1 MGLRKFRKFS
11 NPHPIF
17 DLSIIKCFIWK
28 MPPKKQQIIP
38 DVSASQNQ
46 DPVNIILKSIEK
58 PTYFMNIVSN
68 KLKAPLY
75 KPNPLLSLYTNLTKH
90 RTRNLEVGLRL
101 KMLKKSPNYR

>member
-1 MGLRKFRKFS
+1 LGLRKFRKFS

-46 DPVNIILKSIEK
+46 DPVNIILKSIPSKYNIKINRETHIFHEHRVK
-58 PTYFMNIVSN
+58 QAKSSTIQAQPTVV
-68 KLKAPLY
+68 
-75 KPNPLLSLYTNLTKH
+75 TVH
-90 RTRNLEVGLRL
+90 
-101 KMLKKSPNYR
+101 